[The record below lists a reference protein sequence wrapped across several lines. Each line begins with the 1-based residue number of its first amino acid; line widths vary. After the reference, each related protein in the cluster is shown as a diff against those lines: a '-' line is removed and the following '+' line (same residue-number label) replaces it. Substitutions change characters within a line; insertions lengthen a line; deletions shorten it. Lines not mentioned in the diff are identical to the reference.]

1 LSIHKII
8 ARPSSGVTR
17 GFTIIELKKAE
28 ERKPEPGSAGS
39 AGPAKE

>member
-1 LSIHKII
+1 
-8 ARPSSGVTR
+8 VTR

-28 ERKPEPGSAGS
+28 ERKPECSTPES